1 VQAKKEQ
8 KKFGREKL
16 QRIID
21 MCIAIENHTVDP
33 FLLDVDD
40 VISVVKEYFPQ
51 WKEAADLNLDSE
63 AIHHLASVIKLQSE
77 WVKHRSTSL
86 YTDPFLLEEKIMQ
99 AGKEEMLSVFLGAWH
114 PVVELE
120 QLSLHSLAEAIR
132 YWEELLPLKERW
144 PELAVPEVAIGL
156 TSRDELIKEQVLGD
170 KFFSEQLESYWQ
182 ELKEKVEAKGADGKM
197 RYWDFVGADTYEET
211 VKRAFLASF
220 LISYGYATLEIH
232 PLEEEVFIK
241 PFEKPETKIQTQQSI
256 SIPLAVTYDDWQ
268 KWKRGELD

>member
-1 VQAKKEQ
+1 MQAKKEQ

-120 QLSLHSLAEAIR
+120 QLSLHSLAEAMR

-156 TSRDELIKEQVLGD
+156 TSRDELIKQQVLGD

-197 RYWDFVGADTYEET
+197 RYWDFVGAETYEET